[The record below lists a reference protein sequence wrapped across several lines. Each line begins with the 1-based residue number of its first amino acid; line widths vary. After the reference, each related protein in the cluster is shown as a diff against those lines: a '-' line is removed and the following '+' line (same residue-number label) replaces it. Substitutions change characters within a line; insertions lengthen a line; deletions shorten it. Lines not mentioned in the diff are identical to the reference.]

1 MFSLSHEAGILRWLV
16 LIDGSFATFGVVI
29 ASAANSQAVWLDA
42 LFSLLCAVMIA
53 IESGVVDKLRE
64 PASSRRPNGFAA
76 CEPLLML
83 LKGVVLTLICL
94 LTFGKS
100 VHSLL
105 NGGHT
110 TQEGPLIGF
119 GLCGLI
125 ICGGLS
131 LWLGKKSRELRSPI
145 LATEQHY
152 FRFDALIS
160 LGVIVAFGLAML
172 LKETPWQNL
181 ARYTDP
187 LLSLVMVA
195 ITLPSALRVSYRGG
209 CELLCLPADT
219 QWQQKL
225 QTRIGASLTASESAS
240 IDPRLTRQGRRV
252 RVQLYWKEPA
262 MPISSEEA
270 HRLCQRIH
278 AAIYDCAPLLSVEL
292 VLGSSQPCH
301 S

>member
-16 LIDGSFATFGVVI
+16 LIDGSFAALGVVI
-29 ASAANSQAVWLDA
+29 AYGANSQAVWLDA
-42 LFSLLCAVMIA
+42 IFSLLCAVMIA
-53 IESGVVDKLRE
+53 VESGVVDRLRE

-94 LTFGKS
+94 LTLGKS

-125 ICGGLS
+125 ICGALS

-152 FRFDALIS
+152 FRFDARLS
-160 LGVIVAFGLAML
+160 LGVILAFGLGML
-172 LKETPWQNL
+172 LKATPLPHL
-181 ARYTDP
+181 ANYTDP

-195 ITLPSALRVSYRGG
+195 MTLPTALQVSYQGG

-219 QWQQKL
+219 RWQQNL
-225 QTRIGASLTASESAS
+225 HARIGASLTPSESAS

-252 RVQLYWKEPA
+252 RVQLYWKEPT

-270 HRLCQRIH
+270 QRLCQRIH
-278 AAIYDCAPLLSVEL
+278 AAISDCAPLLSVEL
-292 VLGSSQPCH
+292 VLGST
-301 S
+301 